1 MKPTSSEFLWLQE
14 ILYVAVRLGSRVLF
28 PLSLIDLGWVTQP
41 R

>member
-1 MKPTSSEFLWLQE
+1 MKPTSSEFLWLQG
-14 ILYVAVRLGSRVLF
+14 ILCVAVRLENKVLF